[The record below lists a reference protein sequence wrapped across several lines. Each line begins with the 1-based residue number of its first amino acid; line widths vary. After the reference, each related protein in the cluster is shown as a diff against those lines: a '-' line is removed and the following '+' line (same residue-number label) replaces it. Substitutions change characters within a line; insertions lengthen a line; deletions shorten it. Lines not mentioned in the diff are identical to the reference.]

1 MSGTSREKYV
11 VISSDD
17 KDPGSVSNSNFKVT
31 LKERYATQSIDRI
44 IIREC
49 IVPNAFYNISDGDPI
64 KGNGPINN
72 ILLIESSETKTQIS
86 VSVPAGQYNIL
97 QLIATLQSAI
107 NTQIA
112 PLTAS
117 VVITRDDITN
127 LLLFTFTTTG
137 IFTFL
142 SISPMAQVLGFSSD
156 ISYIPTTLSI
166 RMPDPPDLSG
176 INSVYIHS
184 EALSDGSG
192 IDASKGIINLV
203 ESVSMAT
210 TAYGTFSYKQNS
222 DTELCTINYTM
233 PRNLNVI
240 DIRLRD
246 REGNLL
252 NIGTK
257 RLTLMVKMY
266 YTV

>member
-1 MSGTSREKYV
+1 MSSREKYV

-17 KDPGSVSNSNFKVT
+17 KDPDSISNSNFRVT

-49 IVPNAFYNISDGDPI
+49 IVPNAFYNISDGDPV
-64 KGNGPINN
+64 KGNGPANDILILDSPAFGGPTSFFIN
-72 ILLIESSETKTQIS
+72 
-86 VSVPAGQYNIL
+86 AGQYNIL

-107 NTQIA
+107 NTALA
-112 PLTAS
+112 PLTSS

-127 LLLFTFTTTG
+127 LLTFTFTTADT
-137 IFTFL
+137 FTFL
-142 SISPMAQVLGFSSD
+142 SISPMAPVLGFSSD
-156 ISYIPTTLSI
+156 VSYIPTTQAI

-252 NIGTK
+252 SIGTK

>member
-17 KDPGSVSNSNFKVT
+17 KDAGSISNSNFKVT

-97 QLIATLQSAI
+97 QLMATLQSAI

>member
-1 MSGTSREKYV
+1 M
-11 VISSDD
+11 
-17 KDPGSVSNSNFKVT
+17 
-31 LKERYATQSIDRI
+31 
-44 IIREC
+44 
-49 IVPNAFYNISDGDPI
+49 
-64 KGNGPINN
+64 
-72 ILLIESSETKTQIS
+72 
-86 VSVPAGQYNIL
+86 
-97 QLIATLQSAI
+97 
-107 NTQIA
+107 A
-112 PLTAS
+112 P
-117 VVITRDDITN
+117 
-127 LLLFTFTTTG
+127 
-137 IFTFL
+137 
-142 SISPMAQVLGFSSD
+142 VLGFSTNL
-156 ISYIPTTLSI
+156 SYIPTTLAI
-166 RMPDPPDLSG
+166 RMTDPPDLSG

-210 TAYGTFSYKQNS
+210 TAYGTFAYKQNMDAEFS
-222 DTELCTINYTM
+222 TINYTM

>member
-1 MSGTSREKYV
+1 MTSREKYV

-17 KDPGSVSNSNFKVT
+17 KDAGSVSNSNFKVT
-31 LKERYATQSIDRI
+31 LRERYATQSIDRI
-44 IIREC
+44 IIKEV

-64 KGNGPINN
+64 KGNGPANN
-72 ILLIESSETKTQIS
+72 ILIIDSVDTKNNIN

-97 QLIATLQSAI
+97 QLMATLQSAI
-107 NTQIA
+107 NTALA
-112 PLTAS
+112 PLTSS

-127 LLLFTFTTTG
+127 LLSFTFTTTDT
-137 IFTFL
+137 FTFL
-142 SISPMAQVLGFSSD
+142 SISPMAQVLGFISNV
-156 ISYIPTTLSI
+156 SYIPTTLVI

-210 TAYGTFSYKQNS
+210 TAYGTFSFKQNM
-222 DTELCTINYTM
+222 DAELCTINYTM

>member
-1 MSGTSREKYV
+1 MTSREKYV

-17 KDPGSVSNSNFKVT
+17 KDPDSVSNSNFRVT

-44 IIREC
+44 IIKEV

-64 KGNGPINN
+64 KGNGPANN
-72 ILLIESSETKTQIS
+72 ILILNSTGLGAPTSFFIN
-86 VSVPAGQYNIL
+86 AGQYNIL
-97 QLIATLQSAI
+97 QLMATLQAKMNI
-107 NTQIA
+107 TLT
-112 PLTAS
+112 PLGST
-117 VVITRDDITN
+117 VTITRDDITN
-127 LLLFTFTTTG
+127 LLTFTFIG
-137 IFTFL
+137 ADVFTFL
-142 SISPMAQVLGFSSD
+142 GTSPMATVIGFKGDIVQVG
-156 ISYIPTTLSI
+156 TTI
-166 RMPDPPDLSG
+166 IMPDPPDLSG

-233 PRNLNVI
+233 PKNLNVI

-266 YTV
+266 YTI

>member
-1 MSGTSREKYV
+1 MTSREKYV

-17 KDPGSVSNSNFKVT
+17 KDIDSVSNSNFRVT

-44 IIREC
+44 IIKEV
-49 IVPNAFYNISDGDPI
+49 IVPNAFYNISDGDPV
-64 KGNGPINN
+64 KGNGPANN
-72 ILLIESSETKTQIS
+72 ILIIEYLELATQIP
-86 VSVPAGQYNIL
+86 VIITAGQYNIL
-97 QLIATLQSAI
+97 QLIAVLQSAI
-107 NTQIA
+107 NVALSGYSITV
-112 PLTAS
+112 T
-117 VVITRDDITN
+117 ITRDDITN
-127 LLLFTFTTTG
+127 LLSFNFVTTATL
-137 IFTFL
+137 TFL
-142 SISPMAQVLGFSSD
+142 STSPMASVLGY
-156 ISYIPTTLSI
+156 ISNVSYLPSTFTI

-210 TAYGTFSYKQNS
+210 TAYGTFAYKQNS

-233 PRNLNVI
+233 PKNLNVI

>member
-1 MSGTSREKYV
+1 MSSREKYV

-17 KDPGSVSNSNFKVT
+17 KDIDSVSNSNFRVT
-31 LKERYATQSIDRI
+31 LRERYATQSIDRI

-64 KGNGPINN
+64 KGNGPSNN
-72 ILLIESSETKTQIS
+72 HLTIDSPILAGPTSFDLT
-86 VSVPAGQYNIL
+86 AGQYNIL
-97 QLIATLQSAI
+97 QLIAALQAKMNITLTPIGS
-107 NTQIA
+107 TV
-112 PLTAS
+112 T
-117 VVITRDDITN
+117 ITRDDITN
-127 LLLFTFTTTG
+127 LLTFTFIG
-137 IFTFL
+137 ANVFTFL
-142 SISPMAQVLGFSSD
+142 GTSTMAPVLGFKGNLVQVG
-156 ISYIPTTLSI
+156 TSI
-166 RMPDPPDLSG
+166 IIPDPPDLSG

-222 DTELCTINYTM
+222 DTELCSINYTM
-233 PRNLNVI
+233 PKNLNVI

>member
-1 MSGTSREKYV
+1 MSSREKYV

-17 KDPGSVSNSNFKVT
+17 KDPDSISNSNFRVT
-31 LKERYATQSIDRI
+31 LRERYATQSIDRI
-44 IIREC
+44 IVREV
-49 IVPNAFYNISDGDPI
+49 IVPNAFYNISDGDPV
-64 KGNGPINN
+64 KGNGPANN
-72 ILLIESSETKTQIS
+72 ILLIESSETKNQIS
-86 VSVPAGQYNIL
+86 VSIPAGQYNIL
-97 QLIATLQSAI
+97 QLISILQGSI
-107 NTQIA
+107 NTEIA
-112 PLTAS
+112 PLIAS

-127 LLLFTFTTTG
+127 LLSFNFTTTG

-142 SISPMAQVLGFSSD
+142 STSPMAPVLGFISSV
-156 ISYIPTTLSI
+156 SYLPTTTVI

-210 TAYGTFSYKQNS
+210 TAYGTFAFKQNS

>member
-1 MSGTSREKYV
+1 MTSREKYV

-17 KDPGSVSNSNFKVT
+17 KDPDSISNSNFRVT
-31 LKERYATQSIDRI
+31 LRERYASQSIDRV
-44 IIREC
+44 IIREA

-64 KGNGPINN
+64 KGNGPSNN
-72 ILLIESSETKTQIS
+72 ILILNSTGLGAPTSFFIN
-86 VSVPAGQYNIL
+86 AGQYNIL
-97 QLIATLQSAI
+97 QLMTTLQAKMNI
-107 NTQIA
+107 TLT
-112 PLTAS
+112 PLGST
-117 VVITRDDITN
+117 VTITRDDITN
-127 LLLFTFTTTG
+127 LLTFTFIG
-137 IFTFL
+137 SDVFTFL
-142 SISPMAQVLGFSSD
+142 GTSPMAPVIGFKGDIVQVGTSV
-156 ISYIPTTLSI
+156 II
-166 RMPDPPDLSG
+166 PDPPDLSG

-192 IDASKGIINLV
+192 IDASKGIINLI

-210 TAYGTFSYKQNS
+210 TAYGTFAYKQNS

-266 YTV
+266 YTI

>member
-1 MSGTSREKYV
+1 MTSREKYV

-17 KDPGSVSNSNFKVT
+17 KDPGSISNSNFKVT
-31 LKERYATQSIDRI
+31 LKERYASQSIDRI
-44 IIREC
+44 IIKEV

-127 LLLFTFTTTG
+127 LLLFTFTTTD

-142 SISPMAQVLGFSSD
+142 SISPMAQVLGFSSN
-156 ISYIPTTLSI
+156 ISYIPTTQAI